1 MLTGT
6 GAQPPAHRTQTHA
19 HTHTNKH
26 THTHTRLLLN
36 APQIDCTAA
45 EADPSKLCVVV
56 EVKGKTSTSPPA
68 GGALDTSDTC
78 PFKKCR
84 LNSDCPGDEC
94 TCQDV
99 QRPTY
104 DKYW

>member
-6 GAQPPAHRTQTHA
+6 GAQPPAHHTQTHA
-19 HTHTNKH
+19 HTLKH

-56 EVKGKTSTSPPA
+56 EVKSKASPPA
-68 GGALDTSDTC
+68 GGARTDCPCPKTC
-78 PFKKCR
+78 PSTVCK
-84 LNSDCPGDEC
+84 SDDDCPRS
-94 TCQDV
+94 DV
-99 QRPTY
+99 CGCFEEDYTGVHF
-104 DKYW
+104 W